1 MGKHGKMASPPPK
14 LRMEETILC
23 TCKFHVK
30 QPKRLGTVLGEEI
43 VFKNT
48 IGIYKILQI
57 E

>member
-1 MGKHGKMASPPPK
+1 MGKHGKMAFPPPK

-23 TCKFHVK
+23 TCKSHVK

-48 IGIYKILQI
+48 IGI
-57 E
+57 